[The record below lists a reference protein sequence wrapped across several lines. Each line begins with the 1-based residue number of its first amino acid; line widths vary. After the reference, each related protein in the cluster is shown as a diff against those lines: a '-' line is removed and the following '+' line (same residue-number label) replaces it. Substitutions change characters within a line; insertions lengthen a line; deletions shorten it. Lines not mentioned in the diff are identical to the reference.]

1 MNTSDKDKD
10 IILIVD
16 DSPNNL
22 EVLSDTLTEAGFEVA
37 VATDGESAIEQVE
50 YEAPSLILLDIMMPG
65 IDGFETCRRLK
76 SNLSTYDIPVIF
88 MTALADTVE
97 KVKGLNLGAVD
108 YIVKPFQQ
116 EEILARVRVHLKLY
130 TLTKTLEEKNTILL
144 KEIEQRI
151 ATEAKLQ
158 KLTEELEQR
167 VEERTEKLAEAIDNW
182 QKAQAVLVQNEKMSS
197 LGQMIAGV
205 AHEINN
211 PVSSI
216 HGNIS
221 YAKIYVKDLQDLLEI
236 YQKHYPDPHPEIQQ
250 KIKDI
255 ELDFLNHDLQKLLN
269 SMELGTDRI
278 CQIISSL
285 RNFSRMKSGS
295 MMTVDIHQ
303 HLDSTLILL
312 QHRLK
317 QAGKR
322 PGIETIKEYG
332 NIPPVECDP
341 ALLNQVFTNIITN
354 AIDALE
360 EAEFRTH
367 NLEVSGKDRK
377 MPTIWIRTELSD
389 SNRVAIRI
397 IDNGPGIPVEI
408 QSKLFEPF
416 FTTKPFGKGT
426 GLGLSICQEI
436 VEDKHG
442 GKLSLISQPGEGT
455 EFAIELLIR

>member
-1 MNTSDKDKD
+1 MNSSDKD

-22 EVLSDTLTEAGFEVA
+22 EVLSDTLIDAGFEVA
-37 VATDGESAIEQVE
+37 VATDGESAIEQIE
-50 YEAPSLILLDIMMPG
+50 YEPPSLILLDIMMPG

-76 SNLSTYDIPVIF
+76 ANPSTQDIPIIF
-88 MTALADTVE
+88 MTALADTLD

-108 YIVKPFQQ
+108 YIVKPFRQ
-116 EEILARVRVHLKLY
+116 EEVLARVRVHLKLY
-130 TLTKTLEEKNTILL
+130 TLTKTLEDKNQTLL

-151 ATEAKLQ
+151 VAEAKL
-158 KLTEELEQR
+158 KELTEELEQR
-167 VEERTEKLAEAIDNW
+167 VEERTTKLTEALDNW
-182 QKAQAVLVQNEKMSS
+182 QKAHTILIQNEKMFS
-197 LGQMIAGV
+197 LGQMIAGI

-221 YAKIYVKDLQDLLEI
+221 YAKDYVQDLLQLLEL
-236 YQKHYPDPHPEIQQ
+236 YQKRYPEPQPEIQ
-250 KIKDI
+250 KKAKDI
-255 ELDFLNHDLQKLLN
+255 ELDFLKEDLNKLLN
-269 SMELGTDRI
+269 SMELGTNRI

-285 RNFSRMKSGS
+285 RNFSRIKSGS

-303 HLDSTLILL
+303 NLDSTLVLL

-341 ALLNQVFTNIITN
+341 GLLNQVFTNIITN

-360 EAEFRTH
+360 EADFRSY
-367 NLEVSGKDRK
+367 NLDGFAKDRK

-389 SNRVAIRI
+389 KDRVAIRI
-397 IDNGPGIPVEI
+397 TDNGPGIPVEI
-408 QSKLFEPF
+408 QSRLFEPF

-426 GLGLSICQEI
+426 GLGLSICQDI
-436 VEDKHG
+436 VVEQHG
-442 GKLSLISQPGEGT
+442 GKLSFLSLPGEGT
-455 EFAIELLIR
+455 EFTVELLIR

>member
-1 MNTSDKDKD
+1 
-10 IILIVD
+10 
-16 DSPNNL
+16 
-22 EVLSDTLTEAGFEVA
+22 
-37 VATDGESAIEQVE
+37 
-50 YEAPSLILLDIMMPG
+50 
-65 IDGFETCRRLK
+65 
-76 SNLSTYDIPVIF
+76 
-88 MTALADTVE
+88 
-97 KVKGLNLGAVD
+97 
-108 YIVKPFQQ
+108 
-116 EEILARVRVHLKLY
+116 
-130 TLTKTLEEKNTILL
+130 
-144 KEIEQRI
+144 
-151 ATEAKLQ
+151 
-158 KLTEELEQR
+158 
-167 VEERTEKLAEAIDNW
+167 
-182 QKAQAVLVQNEKMSS
+182 
-197 LGQMIAGV
+197 AGV

-236 YQKHYPDPHPEIQQ
+236 YQKYYPNPHSEIQQ

-255 ELDFLNHDLQKLLN
+255 ELDFLNQDLPKLLN

-367 NLEVSGKDRK
+367 NSEVSAKDRK

-389 SNRVAIRI
+389 TNRVAIRI
-397 IDNGPGIPVEI
+397 VDNGPGIPVEI
-408 QSKLFEPF
+408 QPKLFEPF

-436 VEDKHG
+436 VEEKHG
-442 GKLSLISQPGEGT
+442 GKLSLISLPGEGT